1 MHPTS
6 TYFTKATMLVAVLV
20 MFLSACKKGDEIS
33 PAQQQFNTEMET
45 LQAIFKSYGVSAE
58 KVESRM
64 TTKET
69 NIQSVD
75 FSALDLTSMDER
87 LYTIRIQKTIDLR
100 DNQLD
105 MEVINTV
112 KAKFPKVEV
121 LVSGNPPYE
130 QDIELETLE
139 KLGVSADSERV
150 VKNAEGF
157 VSELDLSGMDKVE
170 LDSAIFEFPY
180 LTKLNLANND
190 LQFYHFQ
197 TLKNSIDGIELN
209 FEGNPIY
216 EISMTEI
223 SRFQEYLDFNEVKA
237 NAEEVLTFYT
247 NDNAVS
253 DEALPE
259 GSSLGYIATINLSAQ
274 NIADLALPTEDFVVL
289 RTKALEIDLSNSS
302 FDFDSM
308 IDPKRVGAI
317 YPTIAQNNSV
327 LRNQCEQIAEEHQ
340 YFTDEAKRLGIYLRT
355 ENSFGKSYF
364 YDIPVGLGN
373 ITIFRQIS
381 SSLKSDLGIFDVQDI
396 QDVLVKVINDKYIN
410 TFFVPPFDSEDEYL
424 HGDMNAGDLVPS
436 LNHNYI
442 NPTSLS
448 FFGMV
453 NGKLTFDDSFNKL
466 YSKVSLSFGAAYNIY
481 SRFKNIEISKNAFN
495 GVGFDYLNVVGLD
508 WNLLHGVIFSS
519 DEIEFGLSGRAFHFH
534 GNLDESIKENDYTLN
549 FNYGYGLT
557 SEEKGIET
565 LEVVFRNDA
574 VNYNLKLSQFPA
586 LKTLKLITKG
596 DIILD
601 NETLL
606 DNIETVE
613 IESMNL
619 SISKNL

>member
-1 MHPTS
+1 MRPTS

-20 MFLSACKKGDEIS
+20 MLLSACKKGDEIS

-45 LQAIFKSYGVSAE
+45 LQAIFKSYGVSAD
-58 KVESRM
+58 KVDARM

-75 FSALDLTSMDER
+75 FSALELTTMDER

-100 DNQLD
+100 NNQLD

-112 KAKFPKVEV
+112 KTKFPKVEV

-190 LQFYHFQ
+190 LQFHHFQ

-247 NDNAVS
+247 NDNSVS
-253 DEALPE
+253 DEELPE
-259 GSSLGYIATINLSAQ
+259 GSSLGYIATIDLSAQ

-289 RTKALEIDLSNSS
+289 KTDVLEIDLSNSS
-302 FDFDSM
+302 FGLDAMMDE
-308 IDPKRVGAI
+308 KRVGAI
-317 YPTIAQNNSV
+317 YPTNVEGNEILGAAIEAYIKVQAPLMEDYDNLKDAGADYYKTEFKKLPYPFSTLTQPDAFSFFYVRTAYNN
-327 LRNQCEQIAEEHQ
+327 
-340 YFTDEAKRLGIYLRT
+340 
-355 ENSFGKSYF
+355 
-364 YDIPVGLGN
+364 
-373 ITIFRQIS
+373 
-381 SSLKSDLGIFDVQDI
+381 GIFDVQLNLLQNSVKNVIPCKFIDRAI
-396 QDVLVKVINDKYIN
+396 IGLVELYANGELNTDEYIN
-410 TFFVPPFDSEDEYL
+410 LFNQRGTPLDISIQCFK
-424 HGDMNAGDLVPS
+424 NAKF
-436 LNHNYI
+436 NNE
-442 NPTSLS
+442 
-448 FFGMV
+448 
-453 NGKLTFDDSFNKL
+453 FNKL
-466 YSKVSLSFGAAYNIY
+466 DTEISFGNPNTLGLTFGIMVDTAIVSNQAFNGISCPYFGLGIRDALIFKDDVINISVYGETFILSAREVYIENDIERPEIHFIDGNGQYSESKKAKSVIINNLHEASMPVDVYIDLINFPALEKLVLQTKGNIY
-481 SRFKNIEISKNAFN
+481 LDEELLNNIEEVEIISKNIN
-495 GVGFDYLNVVGLD
+495 
-508 WNLLHGVIFSS
+508 
-519 DEIEFGLSGRAFHFH
+519 
-534 GNLDESIKENDYTLN
+534 K
-549 FNYGYGLT
+549 
-557 SEEKGIET
+557 
-565 LEVVFRNDA
+565 
-574 VNYNLKLSQFPA
+574 
-586 LKTLKLITKG
+586 
-596 DIILD
+596 
-601 NETLL
+601 
-606 DNIETVE
+606 
-613 IESMNL
+613 
-619 SISKNL
+619 

>member
-1 MHPTS
+1 MRSTS

-87 LYTIRIQKTIDLR
+87 LYTIRIQQTIDLR

-112 KAKFPKVEV
+112 KTKFPKVEV

-157 VSELDLSGMDKVE
+157 VSELDLSGMDKVG
-170 LDSAIFEFPY
+170 LDSAIFDFPY

-190 LQFYHFQ
+190 LQFHHFQ
-197 TLKNSIDGIELN
+197 TLKDSIDGIELN
-209 FEGNPIY
+209 FEGNPVY

-223 SRFQEYLDFNEVKA
+223 ARFQEYLDFNEVKA

-259 GSSLGYIATINLSAQ
+259 GSSLGYIATIDLSAQ

-289 RTKALEIDLSNSS
+289 KTDALEIDLSNSS
-302 FDFDSM
+302 FGLDAMMDE
-308 IDPKRVGAI
+308 KRVGAI
-317 YPTIAQNNSV
+317 YPTNVEGNNVVAIEINDYLKLQQKFHDSFLLAKKAGATAWRTV
-327 LRNQCEQIAEEHQ
+327 TYLPLPFDGESEFIYRDVYFQ
-340 YFTDEAKRLGIYLRT
+340 YFSGGSKPRKQL
-355 ENSFGKSYF
+355 SYF
-364 YDIPVGLGN
+364 QDALEY
-373 ITIFRQIS
+373 
-381 SSLKSDLGIFDVQDI
+381 SLECSFLNSGEFGRHWKWI
-396 QDVLVKVINDKYIN
+396 
-410 TFFVPPFDSEDEYL
+410 VPYETHYKK
-424 HGDMNAGDLVPS
+424 MGDLVPS
-436 LNHNYI
+436 LNSRKD
-442 NPTSLS
+442 SLVLGIGCYS
-448 FFGMV
+448 FID
-453 NGKLTFDDSFNKL
+453 FDDNFNKL
-466 YSKVSLSFGAAYNIY
+466 NTKVSFGHQEYTDHEGFWVDSVQISQQALNGLTVRGLTIGTTNLILPDNEINISIYGEVLRIYAESIHFNKELSQAKINLIDGNGQYGDHQKVQEVNLKIASSKVTINI
-481 SRFKNIEISKNAFN
+481 
-495 GVGFDYLNVVGLD
+495 D
-508 WNLLHGVIFSS
+508 
-519 DEIEFGLSGRAFHFH
+519 
-534 GNLDESIKENDYTLN
+534 
-549 FNYGYGLT
+549 
-557 SEEKGIET
+557 
-565 LEVVFRNDA
+565 
-574 VNYNLKLSQFPA
+574 LSQFPA
-586 LKTLKLITKG
+586 LKRLY
-596 DIILD
+596 
-601 NETLL
+601 
-606 DNIETVE
+606 IETEGTVNLDEGLLNGIEIVE
-613 IESMNL
+613 IKSDNL
-619 SISKNL
+619 NK